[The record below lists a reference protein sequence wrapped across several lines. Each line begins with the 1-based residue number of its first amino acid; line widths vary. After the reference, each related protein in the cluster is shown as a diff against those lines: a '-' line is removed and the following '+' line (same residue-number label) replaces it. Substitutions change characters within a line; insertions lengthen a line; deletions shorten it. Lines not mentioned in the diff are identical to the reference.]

1 MAYAIVKQVFT
12 FFQKQGQNGKQIKT
26 ETAEWFYWASSSASV
41 SFKDKRRETPSE
53 PMVTP

>member
-1 MAYAIVKQVFT
+1 MAYAIVKQIFT